1 MYASG
6 LKLFANGRQIEP
18 DGICYQKRK
27 GSLFGTIFALGK
39 VWKNVCIKDLLSK
52 EKAMFKNYIKTA
64 VRAILRHKGI
74 SLINILGLALG
85 LACFLLIVFFI
96 QYENSYDSF
105 HADADRI
112 YQMVRVNYTGDDV
125 ERRVNT
131 GAPLA
136 PLMLDNFPAVEEAVR
151 LTRFDGM
158 LVSHG
163 QNKFIENR
171 FFFADPSFFDVFSFA
186 LAAGDPATALNEPFT
201 VILSRAAAK
210 KYFGEQN
217 PIGEVITYQFSR
229 ESYPFRVTGVL
240 EELPGN
246 SHMDFD
252 FVASYAG
259 MRTMVGDWF
268 LTNHWDSPT
277 WTYVKLKKGSD
288 SAALEDL
295 MPDFIA
301 QHVDKKGF
309 SSIGYEFLGLKD
321 VYMRSPGPAIGER
334 GNPQFVFI
342 LTLIAVLILF
352 IAVINF
358 MNLST
363 ARSGIR
369 AKEIGVRKVV
379 GASRLHII
387 RQFLSEAL
395 LSSFFA
401 LILALILVDIFLPA
415 FSSLAGKKFG
425 FSDLING
432 PFLAAMGL
440 TMILVGL
447 FAGSYPAFYLSGFRP
462 AFVVKGRI
470 QKGGASAWIRK
481 FLVVVQ
487 FAMSIILII
496 GSIAVTRQLHYL
508 ENREMGFNKEHLV
521 VLPLQDQAAR
531 DNYLQLKQR
540 MLQESHIQGMTAAS
554 MLPGVTSQNGIF
566 LPNKDGNET
575 VMGIIY
581 IDPDFIKTLDIRM
594 AAGRNFSKD
603 KPSDESGAVLINE
616 TGTGYLG
623 WKINEILEQP
633 IRLYFKEGGKDIPVY
648 QSKVTGVVK
657 DFHFRDLS
665 VPIQPLLFK
674 IDAKRYRYALVRVRG
689 DAAQEALGAMERIW
703 DDFNFNYPFQFSFLE
718 DEMNR
723 VYRTTRQFSSAARYG
738 TGWAILIACMGL
750 FGLAAFNMERRTKE
764 IAVRKV
770 LGASIPGLLR
780 LVNMEFIRLLV
791 LGNLIAWP
799 AAYFLSRKF
808 LQNFAYRTDLAL
820 SIFILA
826 AGISLGLTLL
836 TVNFQIVR
844 AVLADPVRSL
854 RYE

>member
-1 MYASG
+1 M
-6 LKLFANGRQIEP
+6 I
-18 DGICYQKRK
+18 
-27 GSLFGTIFALGK
+27 
-39 VWKNVCIKDLLSK
+39 
-52 EKAMFKNYIKTA
+52 KNYIKTA

-105 HADADRI
+105 HAGTDRI
-112 YQMVRVNYTGDDV
+112 YQMVRVNYWGDDV

-158 LVSHG
+158 LVSYA

-171 FFFADPSFFDVFSFA
+171 FFFADASFLKVFSFS
-186 LAAGDPATALNEPFT
+186 LAMGDPATALNEPFA
-201 VILSRAAAK
+201 VILSRSAAK
-210 KYFGEQN
+210 KYFGDKN
-217 PIGEVITYQFSR
+217 PMGEVITYQFSR

-240 EELPGN
+240 EEIPGN
-246 SHMDFD
+246 SHLDFD

-259 MRTMVGDWF
+259 MGTMVGDWF

-277 WTYVKLKKGSD
+277 WTYVKLRKGTAP
-288 SAALEDL
+288 AALVAV

-301 QHVDKKGF
+301 KHVDKQGF
-309 SSIGYEFLGLKD
+309 SSIGYEFMGLKD
-321 VYMRSPGPAIGER
+321 VYMRSPGPAIGEY

-363 ARSGIR
+363 ARAGIR
-369 AKEIGVRKVV
+369 AKEIGVRKVA
-379 GASRLHII
+379 GANRMHII

-395 LSSFFA
+395 VSSFFA
-401 LILALILVDIFLPA
+401 LILALILVDIFLPS
-415 FSSLAGKKFG
+415 FSSLVGKDFV

-432 PFLAAMGL
+432 SFLPAMGL
-440 TMILVGL
+440 TMIIVGL
-447 FAGSYPAFYLSGFRP
+447 LAGSYPAFYLSRFRP
-462 AFVVKGRI
+462 ALVVKGRI
-470 QKGGASAWIRK
+470 QRGGASAWIRK
-481 FLVVVQ
+481 SLVVIQ

-496 GSIAVTRQLHYL
+496 GSIAISRQLQYL
-508 ENREMGFNKEHLV
+508 EEREMGFNKENLV
-521 VLPLQDQAAR
+521 VLPLQDQSAR

-540 MLQESHIQGMTAAS
+540 MLQESHIQSMTAAS

-566 LPNKDGNET
+566 LSNKDGNET
-575 VMGIIY
+575 VIGIIY
-581 IDPDFIKTLDIRM
+581 IDPDFIKALDIRI
-594 AAGRNFSKD
+594 ASGRSFSPD
-603 KPSDESGAVLINE
+603 MPSDETGTVLINE

-633 IRLYFKEGGKDIPVY
+633 MQLYFKEGGKNIPAY
-648 QSKVTGVVK
+648 QGKVAGVVR

-665 VPIQPLLFK
+665 VRIQPLLFK
-674 IDAKRYRYALVRVRG
+674 IDAGRYRYALVRVRG
-689 DAAQEALGAMERIW
+689 DAAQDALAAMERIW
-703 DDFNFNYPFQFSFLE
+703 NDFNFNYPFQFSFLE
-718 DEMNR
+718 DEMSR
-723 VYRTTRQFSSAARYG
+723 VYRSTRQFSTAAKYG
-738 TGWAILIACMGL
+738 TGWAIFIACMGL

-770 LGASIPGLLR
+770 LGASIPGLLK
-780 LVNMEFIRLLV
+780 LVNMEFIRLLF

-808 LQNFAYRTDLAL
+808 LQNFAYRTDL
-820 SIFILA
+820 SFYIFVLA

-844 AVLADPVRSL
+844 AILADPVRSL

>member
-1 MYASG
+1 
-6 LKLFANGRQIEP
+6 
-18 DGICYQKRK
+18 
-27 GSLFGTIFALGK
+27 
-39 VWKNVCIKDLLSK
+39 
-52 EKAMFKNYIKTA
+52 
-64 VRAILRHKGI
+64 
-74 SLINILGLALG
+74 
-85 LACFLLIVFFI
+85 
-96 QYENSYDSF
+96 
-105 HADADRI
+105 
-112 YQMVRVNYTGDDV
+112 
-125 ERRVNT
+125 
-131 GAPLA
+131 
-136 PLMLDNFPAVEEAVR
+136 
-151 LTRFDGM
+151 
-158 LVSHG
+158 
-163 QNKFIENR
+163 
-171 FFFADPSFFDVFSFA
+171 
-186 LAAGDPATALNEPFT
+186 
-201 VILSRAAAK
+201 
-210 KYFGEQN
+210 
-217 PIGEVITYQFSR
+217 
-229 ESYPFRVTGVL
+229 
-240 EELPGN
+240 
-246 SHMDFD
+246 
-252 FVASYAG
+252 
-259 MRTMVGDWF
+259 
-268 LTNHWDSPT
+268 
-277 WTYVKLKKGSD
+277 
-288 SAALEDL
+288 
-295 MPDFIA
+295 
-301 QHVDKKGF
+301 
-309 SSIGYEFLGLKD
+309 
-321 VYMRSPGPAIGER
+321 MRSPGPAIGEF

-363 ARSGIR
+363 ARAGIR

-395 LSSFFA
+395 VSSFFA
-401 LILALILVDIFLPA
+401 LLLALILVDIFLPS
-415 FSSLAGKKFG
+415 FSSLAGKEFA

-432 PFLAAMGL
+432 SFLAAMGL
-440 TMILVGL
+440 TMIIVGL
-447 FAGSYPAFYLSGFRP
+447 LAGSYPAFYLSRFRP
-462 AFVVKGRI
+462 AFVVKGRF
-470 QKGGASAWIRK
+470 QRGGASAWIRK

-496 GSIAVTRQLHYL
+496 GSIAVSRQLHYL

-521 VLPLQDQAAR
+521 VLPLQDQSAR

-566 LPNKDGNET
+566 LSNKDGNES
-575 VMGIIY
+575 VIGIIY
-581 IDPDFIKTLDIRM
+581 VDPDFIKTLDIRM

-603 KPSDESGAVLINE
+603 MPSDESGAVLINE
-616 TGTGYLG
+616 TGSGYLG

-633 IRLYFKEGGKDIPVY
+633 IQLYFKEEGKNIPAY
-648 QSKVTGVVK
+648 QGKVTGVVE

-665 VPIQPLLFK
+665 VHIQPLLFK
-674 IDAKRYRYALVRVRG
+674 IDAKRYRYALVRVKG

-723 VYRTTRQFSSAARYG
+723 VYRTTRQFSLAARYG
-738 TGWAILIACMGL
+738 TGWAIFIACMGL

-770 LGASIPGLLR
+770 LGASAPALLR
-780 LVNMEFIRLLV
+780 HINIEFIRLLV

-799 AAYFLSRKF
+799 AAYFLTRKF
-808 LQNFAYRTDLAL
+808 LQNFAYRTDLSL

-826 AGISLGLTLL
+826 AGISLGLTLM